1 VASCGLDEGKNW
13 EWARGVEW
21 LTLDRTS
28 FIKSNV
34 LINYHLLFKG
44 VESITMGYVDLHL
57 HTTASDGVLSP
68 SEIVRYAKAKGLQ
81 AIAITDH
88 DTIEGCEE
96 GLTEGKRIDFE
107 VIPGIEI
114 SAEHTPGSMHI
125 LGFFLDI
132 HHHLLNERLEYLQKA
147 RAERNPKIVEKLN
160 RLGIDI
166 TFEEV
171 LKVSGGGQ
179 VGRPHFANVLLEKKY
194 VRSFQEA
201 FERFL
206 KKGAPAYVDKFRFTS
221 KEALHFIKEAKGV
234 AVLAHPNTLGMTG
247 ISELEK
253 LIQQLVGEGLKGM
266 EVYYPE
272 HSSLD
277 VGQFKSLAERYG
289 LLLTGG
295 TDYHGMEK
303 NGLDIGVGRGEMK
316 LPYSLVENIKAV
328 RNRFLAER

>member
-1 VASCGLDEGKNW
+1 MK
-13 EWARGVEW
+13 
-21 LTLDRTS
+21 
-28 FIKSNV
+28 
-34 LINYHLLFKG
+34 
-44 VESITMGYVDLHL
+44 YVDLHL

-68 SEIVRYAKAKGLQ
+68 SEIVRYAKEKGLQ
-81 AIAITDH
+81 ALAITDH

-96 GLTEGKRIDFE
+96 GLAEGKRIDFE

-114 SAEHTPGSMHI
+114 SAEHSPGSMHI

-132 HHHLLNERLEYLQKA
+132 HHPLLNDRLEYLQKA
-147 RAERNPKIVEKLN
+147 RAERNPKIAEKLT

-171 LKVSGGGQ
+171 QKASGGGQ

-201 FERFL
+201 FDRFL

-221 KEALHFIKEAKGV
+221 KEALHFINEANGI

-247 ISELEK
+247 YSELDK
-253 LIQQLVGEGLKGM
+253 LIQKLVQEGLKGV

-277 VGQFKSLAERYG
+277 VVQYKSLAEKYG

-295 TDYHGMEK
+295 TDYHGIEK

-316 LPYSLVENIKAV
+316 LPYSIVENMKVV
-328 RNRFLAER
+328 RNRSLSER